1 MTPRRVLRITS
12 IIEACTWAFLLVAM
26 LFKYVINP
34 DAGSVLVPFAG
45 AAHGTAF
52 LAYLFFGLVVGASAR
67 WSFGL
72 MLVGGLASVPP
83 FATLLFDWWV
93 ERSGRLPSGWM
104 HRDADAPARG
114 LRADYRGAGMFGKR
128 LDGLVTWTLA
138 HPVTLALIAVAA
150 FVFILAPSLG
160 AALRG

>member
-1 MTPRRVLRITS
+1 
-12 IIEACTWAFLLVAM
+12 M

-34 DAGSVLVPFAG
+34 DVGNLLVPFAG

-83 FATLLFDWWV
+83 FATLLFDWWA
-93 ERSGRLPSGWM
+93 ERSGRLPAGWVGE
-104 HRDADAPARG
+104 DANARPSG
-114 LRADYRGAGMFGKR
+114 LRADYRGEGMFGAK
-128 LDGLVTWTLA
+128 LDGLVTWTRS
-138 HPVTLALIAVAA
+138 HPVTLTLIAVAA
-150 FVFILAPSLG
+150 FVFILAPALG
-160 AALRG
+160 SALRG

>member
-1 MTPRRVLRITS
+1 MTPRRVLRTTS

-34 DAGSVLVPFAG
+34 DVGGLLVPFAG

-52 LAYLFFGLVVGASAR
+52 LAYLFFGLVVGANAR

-93 ERSGRLPSGWM
+93 ERSGRLPADWVSE
-104 HRDADAPARG
+104 DADARGRG
-114 LRADYRGAGMFGKR
+114 LRADYRGAGMFAAR
-128 LDGLVTWTLA
+128 LDGLVAWTRS
-138 HPVTLALIAVAA
+138 HPVTLALIAIAA